1 MRQQHSFFFFQITW
15 IIARVEMFN
24 EIFNVLD

>member
-1 MRQQHSFFFFQITW
+1 MRQQHSFFFQITR

>member
-1 MRQQHSFFFFQITW
+1 MHQQHSFFFQITW
-15 IIARVEMFN
+15 IIARVEMFD